1 MTGSDLIL
9 HSLEKAVASLRE
21 VLSIEKTPVVRDA
34 AIQRFEYTYELCWKF
49 LRRWLELEG
58 HPEVARFPL
67 KELFRL
73 GAERG
78 LVADPE
84 AWFRY
89 QQARNLTVH
98 TYDEARAEAVYRV
111 LGDFLVDA
119 DRLLAELERRVS
131 GGSHA

>member
-9 HSLEKAVASLRE
+9 HSLETAVESLRE
-21 VLSIEKTPVVRDA
+21 VLSLEKNPVVRDA
-34 AIQRFEYTYELCWKF
+34 AIQRFEYTYDLCWKF

-58 HPEVARFPL
+58 HPEVTRFTL

-78 LVADPE
+78 LVASPE
-84 AWFRY
+84 SWFRY

-98 TYDEARAEAVYRV
+98 AYDERRAEEVYAV
-111 LGDFLVDA
+111 LGGFLADA
-119 DRLLAELERRVS
+119 DRLLAELKRRAS
-131 GGSHA
+131 GGPRA